1 MGRVRSVRQIDAG
14 SVGSE
19 DVQGTQLIVGSED
32 GPGWLRLAQNGRDAT
47 TVHTP
52 AWSNAVSRT
61 YGFPSFVLVM
71 RGQDGGVL
79 AGLPVMKVR
88 DLLGR
93 NRLVSLPYTDH
104 CPPVVDDGGS
114 PARFVHSPVRGQT
127 SQRLPTPE

>member
-14 SVGSE
+14 SVGTE
-19 DVQGTQLIVGSED
+19 DVQGTQLIVCSQDE
-32 GPGWLRLAQNGRDAT
+32 PGWLRLVQNGRDAT
-47 TVHTP
+47 TFHTP

-88 DLLGR
+88 DLLGP
-93 NRLVSLPYTDH
+93 NRPVSLPDTCP
-104 CPPVVDDGGS
+104 CPPVRGDRVR
-114 PARFVHSPVRGQT
+114 PARFVP
-127 SQRLPTPE
+127 